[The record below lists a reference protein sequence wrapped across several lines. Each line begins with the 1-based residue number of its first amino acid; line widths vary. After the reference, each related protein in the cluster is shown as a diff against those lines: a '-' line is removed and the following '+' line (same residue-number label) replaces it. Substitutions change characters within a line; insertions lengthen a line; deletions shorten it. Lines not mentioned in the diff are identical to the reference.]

1 MMPEISTDTTDDTLQ
16 LSKGQKTGQEDTEV
30 SLVTHYPLVI
40 RGRAG
45 PLVIIQPDWF
55 LDHAP
60 HAIQIGAE
68 IQLPESVEA

>member
-1 MMPEISTDTTDDTLQ
+1 MMPEISTDTTDDTLE
-16 LSKGQKTGQEDTEV
+16 LSKGQTTGQEDTEV
-30 SLVTHYPLVI
+30 SLATHYPLVM

-60 HAIQIGAE
+60 HAIKIGAE
-68 IQLPESVEA
+68 ILLPESVEA

>member
-1 MMPEISTDTTDDTLQ
+1 MMPELSTDTTDDTLQ
-16 LSKGQKTGQEDTEV
+16 LNKSPKTGPEDTEG

-60 HAIQIGAE
+60 HAIRIGAE
-68 IQLPESVEA
+68 ILLPESAGA